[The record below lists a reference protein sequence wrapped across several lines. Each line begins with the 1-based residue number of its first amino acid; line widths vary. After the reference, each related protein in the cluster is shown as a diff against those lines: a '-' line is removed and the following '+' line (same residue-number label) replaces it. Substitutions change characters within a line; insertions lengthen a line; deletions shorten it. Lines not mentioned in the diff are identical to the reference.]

1 VCSLCGIVQE
11 ANIIDQTNEKRQ
23 FSSEIFGTD
32 NAQNRVN
39 AGRINPYLS
48 GLGLD
53 TIIDGKSKGVKELN
67 RHNYPKV
74 LAQDKNMQKGMKKI
88 SDVSYALNL
97 NQREF

>member
-1 VCSLCGIVQE
+1 
-11 ANIIDQTNEKRQ
+11 
-23 FSSEIFGTD
+23 
-32 NAQNRVN
+32 
-39 AGRINPYLS
+39 LS